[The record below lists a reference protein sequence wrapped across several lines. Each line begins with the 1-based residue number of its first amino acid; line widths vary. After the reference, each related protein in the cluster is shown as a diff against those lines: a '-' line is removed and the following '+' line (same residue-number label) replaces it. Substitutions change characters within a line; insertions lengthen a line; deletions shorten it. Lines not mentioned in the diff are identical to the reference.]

1 MKFGIRE
8 VCNIAFKAKS
18 NGTKM
23 GTKVFKKDEVVIFFD
38 SAKTSSLTGSS
49 TEVAAQGGRGNPKL
63 ITWEGEKEIVFTFEE
78 ALISPIGMAILTG
91 ANLIDKSE
99 FYHQVRLRAVATEA
113 NKLNIEAEVHEIG
126 GLSATINDS
135 TLVDEDGKPTGSPQE
150 QAGSL
155 FVYKEDGTEVTGIT
169 VAGNV
174 ISATTGIEAGDIY
187 TVDGY
192 VKVMGSTISIEANK
206 FSDYFYIEAE
216 TLFRQEADGVDK
228 AAQIIIPKGKVKSNF
243 EFTMANSGD
252 PSTFAF
258 EVTALEDFTKFDR
271 TKKVQAV
278 INIIE

>member
-38 SAKTSSLTGSS
+38 SAKTSSLSGSS

-91 ANLIDKSE
+91 ANLIDNSE
-99 FYHQVRLRAVATEA
+99 FYHQVRLRAVATEE
-113 NKLNIEAEVHEIG
+113 NKLDIEAEVHEIG
-126 GLSATINDS
+126 GLSATINDPAAEGAS
-135 TLVDEDGKPTGSPQE
+135 AEAK
-150 QAGSL
+150 AGAL
-155 FVYKEDGTEVTGIT
+155 FVYKEDGTEVTDIT
-169 VAGNV
+169 VEGNV
-174 ISATTGIEAGDIY
+174 ISATAGIAVGDIY

-228 AAQIIIPKGKVKSNF
+228 AAQIIIPKGKVRSNF

>member
-23 GTKVFKKDEVVIFFD
+23 GTKVFKQDEVVIFFD
-38 SAKTSSLTGSS
+38 SAKTSSLSGSS

-113 NKLNIEAEVHEIG
+113 NKLDIEAEVHEIG
-126 GLSATINDS
+126 GLSATINDPAA
-135 TLVDEDGKPTGSPQE
+135 VDASPE
-150 QAGSL
+150 AKAGAL

-169 VAGNV
+169 VEGNV
-174 ISATTGIEAGDIY
+174 ISATAGIAVGDIY

>member
-8 VCNIAFKAKS
+8 VCNIAFKARS
-18 NGTKM
+18 EGTKM

-38 SAKTSSLTGSS
+38 SAKTSSLSGSS

-91 ANLIDKSE
+91 ANLIDDNSGY
-99 FYHQVRLRAVATEA
+99 YHQVRLRAVATEA
-113 NKLNIEAEVHEIG
+113 NKLDIEAEVHEIG
-126 GLSATINDS
+126 GLSATINDPAA
-135 TLVDEDGKPTGSPQE
+135 VDASPE
-150 QAGSL
+150 AKAGAL
-155 FVYKEDGTEVTGIT
+155 FVYKEDGTEVTDIT

-174 ISATTGIEAGDIY
+174 ISAAAGIEVGKIY

-192 VKVMGSTISIEANK
+192 VKVAGSTISIEANK

-278 INIIE
+278 INIID